1 MGRGVGTVGI
11 GGRRDQLVAGGDGIW
26 RGLLMLLLLLV
37 YGLTLPGALDLD
49 LGGVVLEDGGGNG
62 GGLLRQQRQVKV
74 VRIG

>member
-1 MGRGVGTVGI
+1 VGV

-26 RGLLMLLLLLV
+26 RRLLLLLLLL